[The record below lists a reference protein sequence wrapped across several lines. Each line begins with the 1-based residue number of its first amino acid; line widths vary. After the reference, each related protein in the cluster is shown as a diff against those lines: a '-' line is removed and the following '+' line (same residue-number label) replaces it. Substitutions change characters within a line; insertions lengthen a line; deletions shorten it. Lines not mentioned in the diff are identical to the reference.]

1 MNPLRLIDEFLQRA
15 ALDDRITSFHISLYA
30 AIFQRWN
37 AAGAHHPVRATR
49 MSLMQASKIGSKDT
63 YSKCMRVLLNCG
75 YIHYQQSN
83 HPFEGSLIGLTCP
96 ESGTTSD
103 ESTRPESGTSPESG
117 TTSDQFTR
125 PESGTSPKSGTT
137 SDEST
142 RPESGTSPE
151 SGTTKTS
158 YSSQIRDDLTE
169 KTPIHNTH
177 STDDSMPNYTKENS
191 LRDRNTGYNPIDVW
205 PGMIPE
211 NPKKVSRPKSG
222 TSKKTTKNSPSL

>member
-15 ALDDRITSFHISLYA
+15 ALDDRLTSFHISLYA

-83 HPFEGSLIGLTCP
+83 HPIEGSLIGLTCP

-103 ESTRPESGTSPESG
+103 ESTRPESGTSP
-117 TTSDQFTR
+117 
-125 PESGTSPKSGTT
+125 K
-137 SDEST
+137 
-142 RPESGTSPE
+142 

-158 YSSQIRDDLTE
+158 NSSRIWDDLTE

-191 LRDRNTGYNPIDVW
+191 LRERNTGYNPIDVW

-222 TSKKTTKNSPSL
+222 TSKKTTKNSPSLSSIYNNY